1 MAQCVFIC
9 TRRISVIGL
18 IVERDLTIGRNYR
31 AFLRMKTLVAVL
43 SLCALAYTQY
53 CPRMLS
59 EIRQEDING
68 VKTVAY
74 VTVTGKTARSYNLQ
88 YWRLYD
94 VPKTAP
100 SQWPSF
106 GTLRDDC
113 GNIQLT
119 ADTDYVLGCKS
130 GNQDCFVKLHDGLSQ
145 KEKDLLKE

>member
-1 MAQCVFIC
+1 M
-9 TRRISVIGL
+9 L
-18 IVERDLTIGRNYR
+18 K
-31 AFLRMKTLVAVL
+31 FL
-43 SLCALAYTQY
+43 LA
-53 CPRMLS
+53 
-59 EIRQEDING
+59 
-68 VKTVAY
+68 VAY

-119 ADTDYVLGCKS
+119 ADTDYVLDEISGCKS